1 MNLNSL
7 KNIKFDI
14 NALKNLSLE
23 DVRNFVNEQQV
34 LALNIALTLGALV
47 AGTFVIQMR
56 LEEYAN
62 LKRRLD
68 EIIVKE
74 EPAYKYDKL
83 LKKKAAF
90 LESLPLAL
98 SEEEVIP
105 YLTQLADK
113 HHVVITD
120 LQPPYEKI
128 EGFYNEVKLLF
139 VCFVDNFQDAMIF
152 LHDIESSKYM
162 LKVNS
167 WSLSPKQK
175 GQSIEDPRSKSG
187 LSMSLDISA
196 MRLMKK

>member
-23 DVRNFVNEQQV
+23 DIRNFINEQQV
-34 LALNIALTLGALV
+34 LALNIALTLGALI

-62 LKRRLD
+62 LKRSLD

-83 LKKKAAF
+83 LKNKATF

-98 SEEEVIP
+98 SEEEMIP

-128 EGFYNEVKLLF
+128 EGFYREVKLLF
-139 VCFVDNFQDAMIF
+139 VCSADNFQDAMIF
-152 LHDIESSKYM
+152 LNDIESSKYM

-167 WSLSPKQK
+167 WSLGPKQK
-175 GQSIEDPRSKSG
+175 GQSIEDPRLKSG
-187 LSMSLDISA
+187 LSMSFDISA